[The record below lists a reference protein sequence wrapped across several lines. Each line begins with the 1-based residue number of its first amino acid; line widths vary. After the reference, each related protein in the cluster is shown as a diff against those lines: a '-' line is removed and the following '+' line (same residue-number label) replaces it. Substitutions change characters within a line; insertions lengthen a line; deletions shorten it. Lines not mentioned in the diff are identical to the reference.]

1 MSLHFGQK
9 RQQAPIWMVTL
20 AVLALV
26 ASGCSD
32 EDGTAGAGAGG
43 ASPGGQA
50 FKQVTIANCG
60 NTTTYDAP
68 PERAVPVDQNVTE
81 FMLALGL
88 ADRIAGY
95 ARVHFDPS
103 EPVLPEYAEAYGKLN
118 LLAESSPS
126 REILLEADPD
136 FAFAAFGFDED
147 SGLTQDGL
155 EADGVRTYLLPDQ
168 CEGRTEP
175 ASFADLY
182 ATTRDL
188 GLIFGVPD
196 RAEALISEWTAKIEK
211 VADRVEGKEPVSV
224 FIYDSGE
231 DAPFTA
237 GGIGPANAIIEAA
250 GGVNLFGNEDKQFL
264 TTSWEEVLGRD
275 PDVVIIMDYFH
286 GDDGQDNLSKRKSLE
301 ARAAQ
306 TAAFRD
312 GRVVDM
318 ALTGWFLSVR
328 NADTVATLAGV
339 LHP

>member
-1 MSLHFGQK
+1 MSVHFGQK
-9 RQQAPIWMVTL
+9 RYQAPIWMVAL

-32 EDGTAGAGAGG
+32 DDGTTRAGSG

-50 FKQVTIANCG
+50 FKKVTIANCG
-60 NTTTYDAP
+60 DTTIYDAP

-88 ADRIAGY
+88 EDRIAGY

-147 SGLTQDGL
+147 SGLTQAGL

-188 GLIFGVPD
+188 GSIFGVPD

-250 GGVNLFGNEDKQFL
+250 GGVNIFGNEDKHFL
-264 TTSWEEVLGRD
+264 TTSWEEVLGRN
-275 PDVVIIMDYFH
+275 PDVIIIMDYFH
-286 GDDGQDNLSKRKSLE
+286 GDDGQDNLSKRSALE

-306 TAAFRD
+306 TKAFRD

-328 NADTVATLAGV
+328 NADTVSALAAV